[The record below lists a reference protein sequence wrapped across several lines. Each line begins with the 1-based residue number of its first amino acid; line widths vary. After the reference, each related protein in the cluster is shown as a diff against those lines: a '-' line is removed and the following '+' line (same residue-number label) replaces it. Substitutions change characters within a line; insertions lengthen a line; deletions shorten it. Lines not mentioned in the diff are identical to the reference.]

1 MEEHVAAPKRRGGGT
16 NSESFHSINFVP
28 GSPVSLLLD
37 SFPGFLSLVNI
48 TSLSATTFTTR
59 SEPCSSQH
67 NPTSLLLLPSH
78 SSARS
83 LRLLF
88 NCIHLFGPEGTP
100 VASQRSLIRVKT
112 LPYVKRPKI
121 P

>member
-1 MEEHVAAPKRRGGGT
+1 M
-16 NSESFHSINFVP
+16 NSESFHSINFIP
-28 GSPVSLLLD
+28 GSPASLLLD
-37 SFPGFLSLVNI
+37 SFPGFLTLVNI
-48 TSLSATTFTTR
+48 TSLSATTFTTHSKHR
-59 SEPCSSQH
+59 SSQH

-88 NCIHLFGPEGTP
+88 DCIHLLGPESTP
-100 VASQRSLIRVKT
+100 VASQGSLVRVKT